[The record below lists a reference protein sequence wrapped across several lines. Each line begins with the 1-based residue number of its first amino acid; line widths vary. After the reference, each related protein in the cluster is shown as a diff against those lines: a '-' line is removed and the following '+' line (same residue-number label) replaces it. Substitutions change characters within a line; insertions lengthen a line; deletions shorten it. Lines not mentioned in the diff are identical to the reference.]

1 MVTRYKTT
9 NTEKSMKAFIALV
22 LMVSGCASDKAYE
35 VVTHQTA
42 DNGLQLMYDEDRGV
56 VCYVYKDGDD
66 AAISCVKT
74 RVPK

>member
-1 MVTRYKTT
+1 
-9 NTEKSMKAFIALV
+9 MKAFIALV

-35 VVTHQTA
+35 VMTHQTA
-42 DNGLQLMYDEDRGV
+42 DNGLQLMSDEDRGV

-66 AAISCVKT
+66 AAMSCIKT